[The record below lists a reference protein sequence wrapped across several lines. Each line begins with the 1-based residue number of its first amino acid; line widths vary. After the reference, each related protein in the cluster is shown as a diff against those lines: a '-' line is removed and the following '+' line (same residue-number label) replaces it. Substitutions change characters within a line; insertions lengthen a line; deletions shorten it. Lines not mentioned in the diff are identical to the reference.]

1 MTALLKLTLIFAG
14 IVVLLG
20 RKWNLGLV
28 LLLASAATG
37 LLFGYPILDVA
48 RDAFTTTVDVLT
60 LRLALAVVMIM
71 VLGELLRQTAA
82 LEGMVESLQALIPNG
97 RVVIAALPALVG
109 LLPMVGGAMLS
120 APMVNEVGDRL
131 GVDSENK
138 TFVNYWFRHI
148 WEPVFPMYPSMLVAA
163 ALLDLTTTQ
172 LMRATWPIAL
182 AAVIGG
188 LLFGLL
194 GLPRHGDHEP
204 DPPPRAQSMRTLAAS
219 IWPVVLVIAL
229 SLTLPVDER
238 FSLIVSLVVTITLTM
253 VAKRVPLGDLGEILR
268 KRIPWKTVVLIFGAM
283 IFRSVLENSGAVVAV
298 SDELTALHIPL
309 AVLAFGVP
317 FIGSLLTG
325 LIFAGFSI
333 GFPVILPLLVADGG
347 MIPPSWTA
355 WLLTAGFLG
364 AMFSPVHMCLALTR
378 VYFKAEWGPI
388 YRRIASSALLVT
400 ATAATMLL
408 LA

>member
-28 LLLASAATG
+28 LLLASVATG
-37 LLFGYPILDVA
+37 LLFSYPILDVA
-48 RDAFTTTVDVLT
+48 RDAFTTTVDLLT

-82 LEGMVESLQALIPNG
+82 LEGMVESLQGLIPNG

-194 GLPRHGDHEP
+194 GLPRRGDHEP
-204 DPPPRAQSMRTLAAS
+204 DPPPWAQSMRTLAAS

-229 SLTLPVDER
+229 SLTLPVDKR

-253 VAKRVPLGDLGEILR
+253 VAKRVPLDDLGEILR
-268 KRIPWKTVVLIFGAM
+268 KRIPWKTVALIFGAM

-333 GFPVILPLLVADGG
+333 GFPVILPLLVTDGG
-347 MIPPSWTA
+347 TIPPSWTA

>member
-82 LEGMVESLQALIPNG
+82 LDGMVESLQALIPNG

-172 LMRATWPIAL
+172 LMRTTWPIAL

-219 IWPVVLVIAL
+219 IWPIVLVIAL

-298 SDELTALHIPL
+298 SDELIALHIPV

>member
-219 IWPVVLVIAL
+219 IWPIVLVIAL